1 MEGKGKGVLDARETR
16 GERDEGGK
24 EVPFLLARPVPRVS
38 LAPKT
43 PFPFPSKRLPRRL
56 HFPQI
61 RTLQIFLLLGS
72 KPGNNINIVID
83 TEVVVIVVVSTD
95 CLKLRGVSMDR
106 QLRFHDH
113 ISITYK
119 KSSQRV
125 GFLMELRNFYLLV
138 LVLIYSFLKLQFFPT

>member
-1 MEGKGKGVLDARETR
+1 M
-16 GERDEGGK
+16 
-24 EVPFLLARPVPRVS
+24 
-38 LAPKT
+38 
-43 PFPFPSKRLPRRL
+43 
-56 HFPQI
+56 
-61 RTLQIFLLLGS
+61 LQIVVLLGS

-95 CLKLRGVSMDR
+95 CLKLLGVSMDR
-106 QLRFHDH
+106 QLRFHDQ

>member
-1 MEGKGKGVLDARETR
+1 MCTVTYTFPSLRRRRLKGKGKGVSGARETR
-16 GERDEGGK
+16 GEREEGGK

-56 HFPQI
+56 YFPQI
-61 RTLQIFLLLGS
+61 THTAQIVLLLGS
-72 KPGNNINIVID
+72 KPGNNINIVINN
-83 TEVVVIVVVSTD
+83 EVVVIVVVSTH
-95 CLKLRGVSMDR
+95 CLKLLGVSMDR

-113 ISITYK
+113 ISIIYK

-125 GFLMELRNFYLLV
+125 GALM
-138 LVLIYSFLKLQFFPT
+138 